1 MKEKICPI
9 MTERCGEKRLCCQP
23 GYCTYCGYFKN
34 KNEFDEVCY
43 GCKVNMKPWY
53 QFILDFGWWINRL
66 FNKTI
71 GFKRKLKGGMIMWVA
86 TDKDGRQLLFQG
98 NKPWRESY
106 GEYDRELS
114 HWTNWEYSLELI
126 SPLFPDL
133 KWDDEPIEVEL
144 VRKKE
149 SQ

>member
-1 MKEKICPI
+1 MVREIP
-9 MTERCGEKRLCCQP
+9 
-23 GYCTYCGYFKN
+23 
-34 KNEFDEVCY
+34 
-43 GCKVNMKPWY
+43 
-53 QFILDFGWWINRL
+53 
-66 FNKTI
+66 
-71 GFKRKLKGGMIMWVA
+71 KGGMIMWVA
-86 TDKDGRQLLFQG
+86 TDKDGRQRLFQG

-106 GEYDRELS
+106 GEYDREPSL
-114 HWTNWEYSLELI
+114 WTNWEYSLELI